1 MVMPRSI
8 HYHGCMSTILDAP
21 ELDTLIAARIR
32 REREARDWS
41 IADLAAASGVS
52 RAMISKVERAEA
64 SPTAALLG
72 RLSGAFHLT
81 VSTLLARAEADAG
94 PSRIAR
100 AAAQPLWT
108 DPATGYHRRA
118 VSPPGAEPE
127 LVEVELPPGAR
138 VAYTA
143 GSFTF
148 LQGQVVWVLTGRL
161 AVEEGTEES
170 LLGPGD
176 CLAFDLVAPKG
187 HAFRN
192 PSASRPCR
200 YLVALHRR

>member
-1 MVMPRSI
+1 
-8 HYHGCMSTILDAP
+8 MSTMMDEPSLDS
-21 ELDTLIAARIR
+21 LIAARIR
-32 REREARDWS
+32 QEREARGWS

-81 VSTLLARAEADAG
+81 VSALLARAEAAAG
-94 PSRIAR
+94 PPRIAR
-100 AAAQPLWT
+100 AASQPVWQ
-108 DPATGYHRRA
+108 DPDTRYRRRA

-138 VAYTA
+138 VAYGA
-143 GSFTF
+143 ASFAF
-148 LQGQVVWVLTGRL
+148 LRGQVAWVLSGRL
-161 AVEEGTEES
+161 IVEEGAGES
-170 LLGPGD
+170 RLEAGD
-176 CLAFDLVAPKG
+176 CLAFDLDAPKG

-192 PSASRPCR
+192 PSRSKPCR
-200 YLVALHRR
+200 YVVALSRR

>member
-1 MVMPRSI
+1 MIEPLA
-8 HYHGCMSTILDAP
+8 LDA
-21 ELDTLIAARIR
+21 LIAARLK
-32 REREARDWS
+32 REREARGWS

-81 VSTLLARAEADAG
+81 VSALLARAEADGG

-100 AAAQPLWT
+100 AADQALWT
-108 DPATGYHRRA
+108 DPATGYRRRA

-127 LVEVELPPGAR
+127 LVEIELPPGAR

-143 GSFTF
+143 ASLAF
-148 LQGQVVWVLTGRL
+148 LRGQVAWLLAGRL
-161 AVEEGTEES
+161 VVEEGGEEAA
-170 LLGPGD
+170 LGPGD
-176 CLAFDLVAPKG
+176 SLAFDLVAPKG

-192 PSASRPCR
+192 PSAARPCR

>member
-1 MVMPRSI
+1 
-8 HYHGCMSTILDAP
+8 MSTILDAP

-41 IADLAAASGVS
+41 IADLAGASGVS

-148 LQGQVVWVLTGRL
+148 LRGQVVWLLAGRL

>member
-1 MVMPRSI
+1 MMEPP
-8 HYHGCMSTILDAP
+8 G
-21 ELDTLIAARIR
+21 LDTLIASRIR
-32 REREARDWS
+32 RERESRGWS

-100 AAAQPLWT
+100 AAAHPPWT
-108 DPATGYHRRA
+108 DPATGYRRRA

-138 VAYTA
+138 VAYA
-143 GSFTF
+143 AESLMF
-148 LQGQVVWVLTGRL
+148 LRGQVVWVLAGRL
-161 AVEEGTEES
+161 VVEEGAEES
-170 LLGPGD
+170 ALAIGD

-187 HAFRN
+187 HAYRN
-192 PSASRPCR
+192 PSASRACR

>member
-1 MVMPRSI
+1 MMDVD
-8 HYHGCMSTILDAP
+8 TALALDQ
-21 ELDTLIAARIR
+21 LIARRIR
-32 REREARDWS
+32 RERDVRGWT

-72 RLSGAFHLT
+72 RLSGAFRLT

-94 PSRIAR
+94 PQRIAR

-108 DPATGYHRRA
+108 DPATGYLRRA

-138 VAYTA
+138 VDYTA
-143 GSFTF
+143 GSFAF
-148 LQGQVVWVLTGRL
+148 LRGQVVRVIEGRL
-161 AVEEGTEES
+161 VVMEGSEDAV
-170 LLGPGD
+170 LAAGD
-176 CLAFDLVAPKG
+176 CLAFDLDTPKG

-192 PSASRPCR
+192 PSDLWPCR
-200 YLVALHRR
+200 YLVALSRR